1 MNAIGDSALPAI
13 NESLLPA
20 DVRNGSAE
28 DKKAYSAALGF
39 ERSLLAQLTKTMSD
53 TTKTD
58 DSSDDSEDSGDSGE
72 TAATQMYKDM
82 LPDRLADS
90 LIASGGIGLAEDL
103 YRAVRQ
109 GVK

>member
-1 MNAIGDSALPAI
+1 MTAIGENALPAL
-13 NESLLPA
+13 NPSLIPA

-28 DKKAYSAALGF
+28 DKKAYRAALGF
-39 ERSLLAQLTKTMSD
+39 ERSLLQQLTKTMAD
-53 TTKTD
+53 TTKMAD
-58 DSSDDSEDSGDSGE
+58 DSDEESGE

-90 LIASGGIGLAEDL
+90 LIATGGIGLAEDL

-109 GVK
+109 AGQ

>member
-1 MNAIGDSALPAI
+1 MSTIGENALPAL
-13 NESLLPA
+13 NPSLIPA

-28 DKKAYSAALGF
+28 DKKAYRAALGF
-39 ERSLLAQLTKTMSD
+39 ERSLLQQLTKTMSD

-58 DSSDDSEDSGDSGE
+58 ESSDDSEESGE

-82 LPDRLADS
+82 LPDRLADA
-90 LIASGGIGLAEDL
+90 LISSGGIGLAEDL

-109 GVK
+109 GGK

>member
-1 MNAIGDSALPAI
+1 MTAIGNSALPAI
-13 NESLLPA
+13 NPSLLPA

-39 ERSLLAQLTKTMSD
+39 ERSLLQQLTKSMSD

-58 DSSDDSEDSGDSGE
+58 DASDDSEDSVDSSDS
-72 TAATQMYKDM
+72 AATQTYKDM
-82 LPDRLADS
+82 LPDQLADS
-90 LIASGGIGLAEDL
+90 LIASGGIGLAENL

-109 GVK
+109 GGK

>member
-1 MNAIGDSALPAI
+1 MSTIGENALPALNPSFI
-13 NESLLPA
+13 PA

-28 DKKAYSAALGF
+28 DKKAYRAALGF
-39 ERSLLAQLTKTMSD
+39 ERSLLQQLTKTMAD

-58 DSSDDSEDSGDSGE
+58 DSSDEESGE

-90 LIASGGIGLAEDL
+90 MIANGGIGLAEDL
-103 YRAVRQ
+103 YRSVRAA
-109 GVK
+109 GK

>member
-1 MNAIGDSALPAI
+1 MSAIGETALPAL
-13 NESLLPA
+13 NPSLIPA

-28 DKKAYSAALGF
+28 DKKAYRAALGF
-39 ERSLLAQLTKTMSD
+39 ERSLIQQLTKTMSD

-58 DSSDDSEDSGDSGE
+58 DSSEDSEDSGE

-90 LIASGGIGLAEDL
+90 LISSGGIGLAEDL

-109 GVK
+109 EGK

>member
-1 MNAIGDSALPAI
+1 MSAIGETALPA
-13 NESLLPA
+13 LDPAVLPA

-28 DKKAYSAALGF
+28 DKKAYRAALGF
-39 ERSLLAQLTKTMSD
+39 ERSLLQQLTKSMSD
-53 TTKTD
+53 ATKTD
-58 DSSDDSEDSGDSGE
+58 DDSDEESGE

-109 GVK
+109 GGK

>member
-1 MNAIGDSALPAI
+1 MSAIGENALPAL
-13 NESLLPA
+13 NPSLIPA

-28 DKKAYSAALGF
+28 DKKAYRAALGF
-39 ERSLLAQLTKTMSD
+39 ERSLLQQLTKTMSD

-58 DSSDDSEDSGDSGE
+58 DSSDESEDSGE

-82 LPDRLADS
+82 LPDQLADS
-90 LIASGGIGLAEDL
+90 LIASGGIGLAENL

-109 GVK
+109 GGK

>member
-1 MNAIGDSALPAI
+1 MSAIGETALPALDPAVI
-13 NESLLPA
+13 PA

-28 DKKAYSAALGF
+28 DKKAYRAALGF
-39 ERSLLAQLTKTMSD
+39 ERSLLQQLTKTMFD
-53 TTKTD
+53 TTKAD
-58 DSSDDSEDSGDSGE
+58 ESSDEESGE

-90 LIASGGIGLAEDL
+90 LVSNGGIGLAEDL

-109 GVK
+109 AGQ